1 MEDVQGKSSGMFS
14 NFNSRKFLS
23 GTKDFLSSN
32 SIVAKFAFLLLVII
46 VFIILLQAGIYFMG
60 WLFSPSDDPILLKC
74 MHSAKTS
81 KIIYSDPNLSGTN
94 GTVAPILRSKNDRF
108 GLEYTWSTWLYVEG
122 SSFTQS
128 SSDSGSSSSVIG
140 KLRPVFNKA
149 TPSNVSGS
157 VAADTSGVLMG
168 DAPGVYLQA
177 VQGEKMAP
185 SAAAASAAA
194 PSSSTGE
201 YFEGET
207 SKAMLVNLV
216 INTGVIG
223 NTNKMITVED
233 IPLNKWFN
241 VVIRVK
247 NQNEFDIY
255 INGSLIKRTILQNVI
270 AQNQGNV
277 YVCHGATES
286 DRKWDGYISDLRYYN
301 YALGTNAIMNISN
314 SGPNTNFCDT
324 SSIAMSI
331 PPYLSTRWYFQGTQA
346 DMYNP

>member
-1 MEDVQGKSSGMFS
+1 
-14 NFNSRKFLS
+14 
-23 GTKDFLSSN
+23 
-32 SIVAKFAFLLLVII
+32 
-46 VFIILLQAGIYFMG
+46 
-60 WLFSPSDDPILLKC
+60 
-74 MHSAKTS
+74 
-81 KIIYSDPNLSGTN
+81 
-94 GTVAPILRSKNDRF
+94 
-108 GLEYTWSTWLYVEG
+108 
-122 SSFTQS
+122 
-128 SSDSGSSSSVIG
+128 
-140 KLRPVFNKA
+140 
-149 TPSNVSGS
+149 
-157 VAADTSGVLMG
+157 
-168 DAPGVYLQA
+168 
-177 VQGEKMAP
+177 
-185 SAAAASAAA
+185 
-194 PSSSTGE
+194 
-201 YFEGET
+201 
-207 SKAMLVNLV
+207 MLVNLV

-223 NTNKMITVED
+223 TSNKMITVED